1 MKKHI
6 LLLLLMFP
14 GILLAQSNMS
24 KPKSFHIAKEVKP
37 PVLNIEQSSVYF
49 ADPSGNNA
57 IDANENCF
65 IKFQVKNS
73 GAGDGLGC
81 YARISALGTTDG
93 INYND
98 IKLNTIS
105 AGETTLVE
113 MPISAGIGTKDGS
126 INFSIHI
133 YEAQGFGTD
142 PIQLTV
148 NTRQFESPMLK
159 VVDYSITGASANA
172 KLEKRVPFDLQVL
185 LQNTQYGKAESVNVK
200 IQVPDGIM
208 LLDQE
213 MQDIN
218 FSTING
224 GETKSLVFPLIAM
237 VNYSK
242 EEIPID
248 ILVYEKYGKYAENR
262 TISLTL
268 NQHLS
273 NTKIVIDEQIA
284 VRDDIVISHLQSSVD
299 KNIPVSRIAND
310 KTFAVII
317 ANENYQNTSNV
328 PYAIND
334 GAIFKLYC
342 ERTLGIP
349 DRNIHY
355 VPNATLNNISGEIH
369 WLENVL
375 KSYEGE
381 AKAIFYYAGHGIPDE
396 ASKDSYLLPVDG
408 IASNVRTGY
417 KLDDLYSSLGT
428 LPSESITVFLDAC
441 FSGANRSG
449 ETLVPSL
456 RGVVIKANSSAP
468 KGNVVVFSA
477 AQGYETAVPY
487 SDESHGMFTYYL
499 LKKLQETG
507 GNVSYQE
514 LSEYIHRN
522 VRQQSSVI
530 GKTQTPTVIPSSIVG
545 DNWKGWR
552 F

>member
-1 MKKHI
+1 MKR
-6 LLLLLMFP
+6 LLLLLVLLPSFMF
-14 GILLAQSNMS
+14 GQSNMS

-37 PVLNIEQSSVYF
+37 PVLNIEKGSVYF

-65 IKFQVKNS
+65 IKFQVKNT

-81 YARISALGTTDG
+81 YARITALGTTDG

-98 IKLNTIS
+98 IRLNTIS
-105 AGETTLVE
+105 AGQTKMVE
-113 MPISAGIGTKDGS
+113 IPISAGIGTKNGRV
-126 INFSIHI
+126 NFSVHI
-133 YEAQGFGTD
+133 YEAQGFSTE

-159 VVDYSITGASANA
+159 VVDYSITGTSANA

-200 IQVPDGIM
+200 IHVPDGVM

-213 MQDIN
+213 MEDVN
-218 FSTING
+218 FSIING

-237 VNYSK
+237 VNYNK
-242 EEIPID
+242 EVIPID
-248 ILVYEKYGKYAENR
+248 IQVLEKYGKYAENR

-268 NQHLS
+268 NQHMS

-284 VRDDIVISHLQSSVD
+284 ERDDIVISHLQSSVD
-299 KNIPVSRIAND
+299 KNIPTSKTIND

-334 GAIFKLYC
+334 GGIFKQYC
-342 ERTLGIP
+342 EKTLGIP
-349 DRNIHY
+349 EKNIHY
-355 VPNATLNNISGEIH
+355 VANATLNNISGEIH

-375 KSYEGE
+375 RSYEGE

-408 IASNVRTGY
+408 IGSNVKTGY
-417 KLDDLYSSLGT
+417 KLDDLYASLGS

-449 ETLVPSL
+449 EMLVPSL

-468 KGNVVVFSA
+468 RGNVVVFSA

-487 SDESHGMFTYYL
+487 SEESHGMFTYYL
-499 LKKLQETG
+499 LKKLQETA
-507 GNVSYQE
+507 GNVTYQE
-514 LSEYIHRN
+514 LSEYIYRN
-522 VRQQSSVI
+522 VRQQSSVM